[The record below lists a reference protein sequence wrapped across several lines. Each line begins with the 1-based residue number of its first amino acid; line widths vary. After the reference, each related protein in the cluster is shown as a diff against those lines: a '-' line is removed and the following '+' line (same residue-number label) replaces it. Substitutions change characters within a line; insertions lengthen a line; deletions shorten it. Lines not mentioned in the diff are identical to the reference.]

1 VINNPTSGVFDA
13 YTHYYDL
20 LYQDKNYEAEV
31 NYIDNLLTRHGIA
44 GCDVLEFGS
53 GTGRHGR
60 LLADKGYRVT
70 GIERSAA

>member
-1 VINNPTSGVFDA
+1 MINNPTSGVFDA

-31 NYIDNLLTRHGIA
+31 DYINNLLTRHGIA
-44 GCDVLEFGS
+44 GRDVLEFGS

>member
-20 LYQDKNYEAEV
+20 LYQDNNYEAEV

-60 LLADKGYRVT
+60 LLADQGYRVT